1 MLPKNIGRDISGKSN
16 PKTKLL
22 ITLVV
27 GICIAVLIVHWPAL
41 SAKASSF
48 DDNQYLTSNMLVQN
62 PSLAS
67 AKRFLFEVLE
77 PSTVKGYYQPLTMI
91 SLMLDCSLGGLPDD
105 LRQFHRTSLALHTA
119 NTALI
124 IILLYFLFGQ
134 PLPAAAAGLLFGVH
148 PLTVEPISWVSERK
162 TLLATF
168 FALWCLVLYANY
180 VHKNNRKFYWGCLA
194 AYILALMSKP
204 TTVALPIV
212 MLLMDYWPLRR
223 KSRTKNQESKL
234 RICISL
240 ILEKIPFFAIGTVSA
255 VITYIS
261 QSRTATAVLPSQYN
275 PGTVPLIL
283 CHNII
288 FYLYKIIWPANL
300 SSHYAFP
307 TKGSPADPM
316 IAAGIIGTGILIPL
330 LLISLL
336 RTRAILTGWLI
347 FFAAIF
353 PTMGVIGYTNVIA
366 SDKFV
371 YLPSVGLLMIL
382 TAFLNRLC
390 AAGSVTKLTKRCVVT
405 ISAVLILSGA
415 EAAATRRYLV
425 HWRDSVSLFK
435 NMLRITPDDALVL
448 NMLGFSLQSE
458 GKVDEAI
465 SYYQQAIGAEPN
477 DAGIQYNMG
486 NALRSK
492 GKLDEA
498 VSYYNRA
505 LQINPHYAELYNN
518 LGNILLGQGKFDE
531 AFKHYLEAEKIEPDY
546 PDIQYNL
553 GNMFLSEDKFD
564 EAAGHYRRALQLRPR
579 DAEAHYKLGK
589 ALQLQGKYDEAI
601 KHLDEALR
609 YRPDYVEAHK
619 TLADLLSEAGDLDR
633 AIANYYQVL
642 QAEPNNADVHNNLG
656 IILGTQNRFNEAI
669 KHFRKVLKLKG
680 DNAEAYNNL
689 GIALEQ
695 TGGFD
700 EAIDCYRKA
709 MQLKPD
715 WPLPMTGLA
724 KVLATHPD
732 VNKRNAAEAINLAE
746 GAAELSKYQNIT
758 ILETLATAYAA
769 GGQFDKAITT
779 AEKALSLA
787 LAGQNE
793 ASAGQIRR
801 QLENYKKQSG
811 RQ

>member
-240 ILEKIPFFAIGTVSA
+240 ILEKMPFFVIGGVSA
-255 VITYIS
+255 IITYIS
-261 QSRTATAVLPSQYN
+261 QSRTATATLPSQYKT
-275 PGTVPLIL
+275 GTVPLIL

-307 TKGSPADPM
+307 TEWGFANPM
-316 IAAGIIGTGILIPL
+316 MAAGIIGTGILIVL
-330 LLISLL
+330 LLISL
-336 RTRAILTGWLI
+336 RWTRAALIGWLI
-347 FFAAIF
+347 FFVAIF

-382 TAFLNRLC
+382 AAFLSRLC
-390 AAGSVTKLTKRCVVT
+390 DTRLTKRCVITMSV
-405 ISAVLILSGA
+405 VLILSCA

-425 HWRDSVSLFK
+425 HWRDSVSLFR
-435 NMLRITPDDALVL
+435 NMLRITPDDSLVL

-458 GKVDEAI
+458 GKIDEATDC
-465 SYYQQAIGAEPN
+465 YRQALRAEPN
-477 DAGIQYNMG
+477 EAGIYYNMG
-486 NALRSK
+486 NVLWSK

-498 VSYYNRA
+498 VNYYNRA
-505 LQINPHYAELYNN
+505 LQINSHYAEPHNN
-518 LGNILLGQGKFDE
+518 LGNILLEQGKSAE
-531 AFKHYLEAEKIEPDY
+531 ALKHYLEAEKIEPDY

-553 GNMFLSEDKFD
+553 GNVFLTQGKFD
-564 EAAGHYRRALQLRPR
+564 EAVGHYRRALQLKPW
-579 DAEAHYKLGK
+579 DAEAHYKLGE
-589 ALQLQGKYDEAI
+589 ALQSEGKYDEAI
-601 KHLDEALR
+601 EQFYQSLR
-609 YRPDYVEAHK
+609 YRPDYTEAHK
-619 TLADLLSEAGDLDR
+619 SIAGLLYEMGKFELAVSH
-633 AIANYYQVL
+633 YYEVL
-642 QAEPNNADVHNNLG
+642 QTEPNNTDVHNNLG
-656 IILGTQNRFNEAI
+656 IIFGIQNNFDEAI
-669 KHFRKVLKLKG
+669 KHFREVLELAPG
-680 DNAEAYNNL
+680 NAEAYNNL

-695 TGGFD
+695 TGRFD

-709 MQLKPD
+709 IQLKPD
-715 WPLPMTGLA
+715 WPLPMAGLA
-724 KVLATHPD
+724 KILATHPNI
-732 VNKRNAAEAINLAE
+732 NKRNTAEAISLAE
-746 GAAELSKYQNIT
+746 RAAKLSKYQNIT
-758 ILETLATAYAA
+758 ILETLATAC
-769 GGQFDKAITT
+769 
-779 AEKALSLA
+779 
-787 LAGQNE
+787 
-793 ASAGQIRR
+793 ASAGQFEKAVSAAERALELASAVNGAEPADHIRK
-801 QLENYKKQSG
+801 QLETYKANLKRSG
-811 RQ
+811 K